1 MYNFIKD
8 LNCVVT
14 KELLQGPAYSNCEI
28 DDSYF
33 PYISSNW
40 ELGIPIHPYSNSE
53 SEPDEL
59 PDDMTVSAKC
69 PCIYCWLGLQKSL
82 KKI

>member
-69 PCIYCWLGLQKSL
+69 PCIILLAGFA
-82 KKI
+82 KIT